1 MKLERTF
8 KDKVL
13 DLIYNTGF
21 CEEGK
26 WRDGEGT
33 KHFHRMEMCGEL
45 IEKIEEM
52 EENDG
57 SSSKNR

>member
-1 MKLERTF
+1 MKIKRTF

-13 DLIYNTGF
+13 DLIFNTAF

-26 WRDGEGT
+26 WRDGEGMQ
-33 KHFHRMEMCGEL
+33 HFHRMEMCGEL
-45 IEKIEEM
+45 IEKIEKM

-57 SSSKNR
+57 NRTENR